1 MVEQSVGVKGRG
13 GGKLN
18 ALWAKSAESAPNHA
32 HCSYS
37 SVLVSI
43 FEIAS
48 SFPSLL
54 FALSCVAQLLSDRIS
69 HPMTRAGVLS
79 VLHSVTRRNPGALA
93 ENVIVHLEALKPLIN
108 MFDQPIVPLI
118 NKAHAAGG
126 VAAHQSA

>member
-1 MVEQSVGVKGRG
+1 MHPGQSKER
-13 GGKLN
+13 
-18 ALWAKSAESAPNHA
+18 ESASNRVRCA
-32 HCSYS
+32 YS
-37 SVLVSI
+37 TALVSF
-43 FEIAS
+43 FESAS
-48 SFPSLL
+48 PVPSLP
-54 FALSCVAQLLSDRIS
+54 FALSCFAQLLSDRIS

-93 ENVIVHLEALKPLIN
+93 ENVIVQLEALKPLIN